1 MRDSSIDELK
11 FLCAVLIVFLH
22 VSTPYS
28 VWYRSLTSCAVPCFF
43 IISGFFLAE
52 RDSSS
57 IKKSIIKIL
66 KITAWSSLLFAG
78 LSVLIAIINHQGFM
92 ITKEQLLNWIVFNDF
107 PYAIHL
113 WYLYAYLYVLLLFY
127 GLKKL
132 TFKEQHFFYFIPLL
146 LLGDLLLGKYSLL
159 VFGRAFPTCYTRNFI
174 FVGIPY
180 FFIGVYLA
188 FFKESVIKIKQQ
200 IWSIGIILSVLIG
213 LTVSSIIR
221 INGFESPRDHMLST
235 TILAICLF
243 LFFLVKSSSSTFI
256 AEVGR
261 KESLYIYIFH
271 PVFLLLLERFISPL
285 WGAYEYVAPVVVL
298 LCTYLF
304 IICLRQVRIIK

>member
-1 MRDSSIDELK
+1 MRESSIDELK
-11 FLCAVLIVFLH
+11 CLCAVLIVFLH

-43 IISGFFLAE
+43 IISGFFLAK
-52 RDSSS
+52 RDSKSV
-57 IKKSIIKIL
+57 KMSIIKIL
-66 KITAWSSLLFAG
+66 KITGWSSLLFAG
-78 LSVLIAIINHQGFM
+78 LSFLIAIVNHQDFI
-92 ITKEQLLNWIVFNDF
+92 ITKEAFFYWVALNDF

-113 WYLYAYLYVLLLFY
+113 WYLYAYLYVLLLFW

-132 TFKEQHFFYFIPLL
+132 NIKEQRFFFVIPLL
-146 LLGDLLLGKYSLL
+146 LLGDLVLGKYSLL
-159 VFGRAFPTCYTRNFI
+159 VFGRTFPTCFTRNFF

-180 FFIGVYLA
+180 FLIGVYLA
-188 FFKESVIKIKQQ
+188 FVKESVIKIKQQ
-200 IWSIGIILSVLIG
+200 IWFIGIFLSVLICFS
-213 LTVSSIIR
+213 VSYFIR

-243 LFFLVKSSSSTFI
+243 LFFLVKSSSSTVI

-261 KESLYIYIFH
+261 KDSLYIYIFH
-271 PVFLLLLERFISPL
+271 PIFLLILERFVAPF

-298 LCTYLF
+298 LCTYFF
-304 IICLRQVRIIK
+304 IICLRQVSIIK